1 MSRESTPVRY
11 QREYSIWDAVAN
23 NEISS
28 VDVDSKGQVDV
39 DEQLNRIFGAG
50 GPRDGAPMMSPG
62 SPRPPRSPYTSP
74 RASPVRLRPI
84 LANCGPAPFQR
95 QVKPRL
101 PGSHPSPSRATPSG
115 PAPSPPADPAIKLL
129 GDEIRVLE
137 ERNRALY
144 KRVVV
149 QNKIIVGFCEQE
161 VLLAGKENRPRG
173 RAPAR

>member
-28 VDVDSKGQVDV
+28 VDVDAKGQVDV

-50 GPRDGAPMMSPG
+50 GQRGAPMMSPG
-62 SPRPPRSPYTSP
+62 SPRPQRSPYTSP

-84 LANCGPAPFQR
+84 LANCGAAPFQR

-101 PGSHPSPSRATPSG
+101 PSAH
-115 PAPSPPADPAIKLL
+115 PSPPADPAVKLL

-161 VLLAGKENRPRG
+161 VLLAGKENRGKG
-173 RAPAR
+173 RAPTR

>member
-1 MSRESTPVRY
+1 M
-11 QREYSIWDAVAN
+11 AN
-23 NEISS
+23 NEILS
-28 VDVDSKGQVDV
+28 VDVDAKGQVDV
-39 DEQLNRIFGAG
+39 DEQLNRIFGAD

-101 PGSHPSPSRATPSG
+101 PSSHP
-115 PAPSPPADPAIKLL
+115 PAPNPPADPAIKLL

-161 VLLAGKENRPRG
+161 VLFAGKENGSRV

>member
-28 VDVDSKGQVDV
+28 VDVDARGQVDV

-101 PGSHPSPSRATPSG
+101 PSSH
-115 PAPSPPADPAIKLL
+115 PPADPAIKLL

-144 KRVVV
+144 RRVVV

-161 VLLAGKENRPRG
+161 VLLAGKENRPRW
-173 RAPAR
+173 RAPVR